1 MYRYRTFI
9 GPSAVQKS
17 SLVAWPEARALLAKG
32 PAKVAA
38 ALSAVDVTRVPQIN
52 LVALWKYIAHEDWPA
67 PAFAARPALSLLRA
81 FVVARRTFSARTLS
95 KEHFECRRCMPHT
108 QLRALW
114 HGDIS
119 LCA

>member
-1 MYRYRTFI
+1 MPLHVTAETRSYSLSRSVLRRSVRYRTFI

-81 FVVARRTFSARTLS
+81 FVVARRTLSPERSRT
-95 KEHFECRRCMPHT
+95 F
-108 QLRALW
+108 
-114 HGDIS
+114 
-119 LCA
+119 